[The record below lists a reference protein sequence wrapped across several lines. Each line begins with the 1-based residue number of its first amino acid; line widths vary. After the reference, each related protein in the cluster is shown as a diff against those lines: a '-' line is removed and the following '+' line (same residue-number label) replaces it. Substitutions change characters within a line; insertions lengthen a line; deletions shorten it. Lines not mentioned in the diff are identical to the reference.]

1 MITAPTSCFFMLR
14 AESEAAQQVVAEFA
28 PRSANDIESVVLVSA
43 DFESDVNAD
52 VSLTTSMDHITS
64 LSCIT
69 ADRLDVQSTYN
80 PLYVPGTMSSI
91 DETLNLDA
99 RHDNIRFV
107 GMNGNPYT
115 LKIIEVKDGDDT
127 MIAAKIEYR
136 QFEIPS
142 YSDIVQANKSTVL
155 N

>member
-14 AESEAAQQVVAEFA
+14 AEGEAAQQAVAEFA
-28 PRSANDIESVVLVSA
+28 PRSANDIEAVVLVSA

-52 VSLTTSMDHITS
+52 ASLTTSMDHITG
-64 LSCIT
+64 LSCIA
-69 ADRLDVQSTYN
+69 ADRLDVKATYN
-80 PLYVPGTMSSI
+80 PLYVPGEMALI

-142 YSDIVQANKSTVL
+142 YSDIVQSNKSTVL